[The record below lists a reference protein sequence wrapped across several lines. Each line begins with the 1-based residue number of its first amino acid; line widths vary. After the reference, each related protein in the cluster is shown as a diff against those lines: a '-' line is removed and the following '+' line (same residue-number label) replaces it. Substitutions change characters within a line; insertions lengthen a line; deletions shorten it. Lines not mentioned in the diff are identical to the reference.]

1 MKSLRGKTFYDVLQI
16 SPTATVY
23 EVRQAYS
30 EASSLYSDESLATYG
45 MFDDGQRQEIQKV
58 LDEAFS
64 TLIDDQKRR
73 MYDQQLVESGQIDP
87 DMLVPEEPK
96 RTMHVFEASASASA
110 DTLDK
115 KISLQTSDPKVR
127 QMVRRLGTLKR
138 IRGGDLKQ
146 VRDALGVSME
156 EIYDAT
162 RISVSTI
169 EAIENDQA
177 ELLPSSLY
185 LKNFLKA
192 YASLLGMDPQHIMTG
207 YLKNIGRN

>member
-1 MKSLRGKTFYDVLQI
+1 MKSFRGNTYYDVLQI
-16 SPTATVY
+16 APTATVY

-30 EASSLYSDESLATYG
+30 DASSLYSDESLATYG
-45 MFDDGQRQEIQKV
+45 MFDEAQRQEIQNA
-58 LDEAFS
+58 LDDAFA
-64 TLIDDQKRR
+64 TLVDDQQRR
-73 MYDQQLVESGQIDP
+73 AYNQELIESGRIDP
-87 DMLVPEEPK
+87 EMLVPEEPK
-96 RTMHVFEASASASA
+96 RTAIVFEAPASTIS

-115 KISLQTSDPKVR
+115 KISMRTSDPKIR

-169 EAIENDQA
+169 EAIETDKA